1 MKRFFSVG
9 MISIAAAL
17 LLVGC
22 ATSGNGNSSTVQERR
37 DQVLAMKSEVLAEL
51 YKLHPQAEKQ
61 IASAPGYAVFSNAN
75 VNIIFA
81 SIGGGYGVVHEKG
94 GKHTYMR
101 MGEAG
106 VGLGLGAK
114 DFRAVFIF
122 KNKSTLDRF
131 ISSGWEFGGYA
142 DAAAKTSDRGSAVG
156 VEAMIDHIII
166 YQITKSGLVLQASVK
181 GTKYW
186 QDNELN

>member
-1 MKRFFSVG
+1 MTRLVRVFFCVFALG
-9 MISIAAAL
+9 L
-17 LLVGC
+17 LLAGC
-22 ATSGNGNSSTVQERR
+22 ATATGNGSSVQQRR
-37 DQVLAMKSEVLAEL
+37 DQVLAMKHDVLAEL

-81 SIGGGYGVVHEKG
+81 SVGGGYGVVKEQS
-94 GKHTYMR
+94 GKHNFMK

-106 VGLGLGAK
+106 LGLGLGAK

-131 ISSGWEFGGYA
+131 ISSGWEFGAHA
-142 DAAAKTSDRGSAVG
+142 DAAAKTTDKGTAVG
-156 VEAMIDHIII
+156 ADTIVDHIII
-166 YQITKSGLVLQASVK
+166 YQITKTGLVLQATVK

-186 QDNELN
+186 KDEELN